1 MERREGRGLTAM
13 LALEGVKVL
22 DLSRVLAGPWCS
34 QTLAD
39 FGADVWK
46 VEAPGAG
53 DDTRGWM
60 PPEIDGESTYFL
72 CCNRSKRSIA
82 VDLRKPEGQ
91 RILRGMAEEADVVIE
106 NFRRGALE
114 RYGLGYEDLRKINPR
129 LIYCSI
135 SGYGRTGSRADEA
148 GYDFAIQAESGLMAI
163 TGAVDGEPMKLGV
176 AISDLLAGMNAVQ
189 GILAAL
195 IAREKTGEGQL
206 IDIALLD
213 SSIAALANIA
223 SGHLATGRAPGR
235 HGNAHASVAPYQV
248 FASRDGSFVLA
259 VGNDKQ
265 FATLCER
272 VLARPDWAG
281 DPRFAVS
288 KSRATNRETLIPL
301 LGEIFATE
309 TTDHWIAAL
318 RAAGIPA
325 GQVRSVPEVFAA
337 PEIAER
343 GLVAEVEDKRHG
355 RLRLPASPI
364 ALRGTPPRRPS
375 APPRLG
381 EHTDALLREVLG
393 ADEDSIER
401 WRAEGAVA

>member
-1 MERREGRGLTAM
+1 M
-13 LALEGVKVL
+13 LALEGLKVL

-72 CCNRSKRSIA
+72 CCNRSKRSIV
-82 VDLRKPEGQ
+82 VDLRQPEGQ
-91 RILRGMAEEADVVIE
+91 RIVRAMAEQADVVIE
-106 NFRRGALE
+106 NFRKGALE
-114 RYGLGYEDLRKINPR
+114 RYGLGWGDLRALNPR

-135 SGYGRTGSRADEA
+135 SGYGRSGSRADEA
-148 GYDFAIQAESGLMAI
+148 GYDFAIQAESGLMSI

-189 GILAAL
+189 GILMAL
-195 IAREKTGEGQL
+195 MAREKTGEGQL
-206 IDIALLD
+206 VDIALLD
-213 SSIAALANIA
+213 SSVAALANIA
-223 SGHLATGRAPGR
+223 SGHLATGKAPGR

-248 FASRDGSFVLA
+248 FASRDGNFVLA
-259 VGNDKQ
+259 VGNDRQ
-265 FATLCER
+265 FAALCQH
-272 VLARPDWAG
+272 VLARPDWAA
-281 DPRFAVS
+281 DMRFATS
-288 KSRATNRETLIPL
+288 KGRATNREALIPL
-301 LGEIFATE
+301 LVEAFAKE
-309 TTDHWIAAL
+309 TTDHWIDAL

-325 GQVRSVPEVFAA
+325 GRVRSVPEVFAA

-343 GLVAEVEDKRHG
+343 GLVAQVDDARHG

-364 ALRGTPPRRPS
+364 ALRGTPPRPPV

-381 EHTDALLREVLG
+381 EHTDVLLREILA
-393 ADEDSIER
+393 ADDAQIES
-401 WRAEGAVA
+401 WKAEGVVA